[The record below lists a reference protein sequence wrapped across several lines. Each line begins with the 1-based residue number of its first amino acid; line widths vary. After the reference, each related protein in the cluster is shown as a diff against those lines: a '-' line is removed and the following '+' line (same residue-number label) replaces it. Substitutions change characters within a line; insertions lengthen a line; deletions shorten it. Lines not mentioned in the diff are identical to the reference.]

1 MRWYK
6 IEFYDYDPL
15 ATKMR
20 IDPCFALQHR
30 ITYVERQYST
40 PNRAKAAADKIMRR
54 YPNCVGYY
62 IRVL

>member
-1 MRWYK
+1 MRFYK

-40 PNRAKAAADKIMRR
+40 PNRAAAAADKNHA
-54 YPNCVGYY
+54 P
-62 IRVL
+62 LP